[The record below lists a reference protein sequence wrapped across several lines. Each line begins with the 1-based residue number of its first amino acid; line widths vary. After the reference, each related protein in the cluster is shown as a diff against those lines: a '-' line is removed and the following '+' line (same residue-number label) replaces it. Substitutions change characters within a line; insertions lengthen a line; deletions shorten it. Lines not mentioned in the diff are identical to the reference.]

1 MHKAPDAEKDETG
14 QILGPAE
21 PRLWS
26 SSKQGTLSAQVINQ
40 LRAALFA
47 GRLTPGERLG
57 SEASLAL
64 QFGVS
69 RMTMRDALR
78 SLHASGV
85 IDIRVGIKGGIF
97 VAEGN
102 SDRLAETLAIQL
114 KLIGIDAE
122 EVLDSQMAIEVMAA
136 GLAASNA
143 DEDDIAMLR
152 GALAEVEGLVDNP
165 EEFTWAAINFHGS
178 VVAASHNR
186 VLIAQFRALSHVLMP
201 LYVRGSS
208 SPEVA
213 QRAMAFQRALI
224 ACIEARDPDA
234 ARNLVYGRLQFI
246 RSRQLGELANR

>member
-1 MHKAPDAEKDETG
+1 MTKTPDGGGDDLT
-14 QILGPAE
+14 QVSGPAE
-21 PRLWS
+21 RLWAS
-26 SSKQGTLSAQVINQ
+26 GKKQGTLSAQVINQ
-40 LRAALFA
+40 IRAALFA

-85 IDIRVGIKGGIF
+85 IEVRVGIKGGIF

-114 KLIGIDAE
+114 KLIGIETE
-122 EVLDSQMAIEVMAA
+122 EVLDTQMAIEVMAA
-136 GLAASNA
+136 GLAANNA
-143 DEDDIAMLR
+143 DDVDIAMLR
-152 GALAEVEGLVDNP
+152 GALSDVERLVDNA
-165 EEFTWAAINFHGS
+165 EEFTWAAIKFHGC
-178 VVAASHNR
+178 VVEASHNR

-201 LYVRGSS
+201 LYVRGS

-246 RSRQLGELANR
+246 RARQLGDLANQ